1 MGDEYDIIITT
12 TAAAATATATG
23 TATPTATA
31 TATATTTTTTTRSIN
46 STRGFR
52 ASTFRAVSARYARL
66 CFARV
71 PRVLFCAGSARVVAF
86 KFLKEI
92 NILRRILLL
101 GNLYI
106 ITLGTLRTFTW
117 KTWEP

>member
-1 MGDEYDIIITT
+1 M
-12 TAAAATATATG
+12 
-23 TATPTATA
+23 
-31 TATATTTTTTTRSIN
+31 N

-52 ASTFRAVSARYARL
+52 ASTFRAVFARYLRYARL
-66 CFARV
+66 RFARV
-71 PRVLFCAGSARVVAF
+71 PRVLFCAGSARAAAF

-92 NILRRILLL
+92 AILLRILLL
-101 GNLYI
+101 GNLCI

>member
-1 MGDEYDIIITT
+1 M
-12 TAAAATATATG
+12 
-23 TATPTATA
+23 
-31 TATATTTTTTTRSIN
+31 N

-52 ASTFRAVSARYARL
+52 TSTFRAVSARYLRYARL
-66 CFARV
+66 RFARV
-71 PRVLFCAGSARVVAF
+71 PRVLFCAGWARVAAF

-92 NILRRILLL
+92 AILRRILLL
-101 GNLYI
+101 GNLHT